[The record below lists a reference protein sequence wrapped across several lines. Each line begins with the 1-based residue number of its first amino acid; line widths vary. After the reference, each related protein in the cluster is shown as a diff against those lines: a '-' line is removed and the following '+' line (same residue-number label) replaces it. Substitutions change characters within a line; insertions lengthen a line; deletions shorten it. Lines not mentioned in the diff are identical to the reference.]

1 MAVELPLGIKFLRSV
16 RTAWFPN
23 VEINSLLWYRIS
35 VLTLTFLSY
44 MCYHASRKPLSIV
57 KSYFNQ
63 SCANLT
69 PPPDIFIN
77 SSNQNTWCDWAP
89 FYGPDAGALLGTLDS
104 AFLFAYAA
112 AMFLSGFVAE
122 RMSLRYFL
130 AVGMITSGIY
140 CYLFGLAHKL
150 QIHLFW
156 YFVLVQI
163 FGGVVQSSGWPG
175 VVAVMGN
182 WYGKS
187 KKGLIM
193 GLWNSHTSVG
203 NIVGTLIASQ
213 CLSYDWGYSFM
224 VPGVLIAAVGFINFL
239 FLVEHPTDVGL
250 NPACPTVHPQQTRN
264 NLPEAD
270 GASSDD
276 SAYSDTELLLDHQH
290 PETNYTRGKE
300 EKVATEDHAIGI
312 IDAVKIP
319 GVIEFS
325 LCLFFSKLVCYTF
338 IYWLP
343 FYINASTTL
352 TSTNS
357 ADLSTLF
364 DFGGILGGVF
374 AGAVTDYYGKSAT
387 VCCVMLII
395 SIPLLLLYSWIG
407 AVLLWLN
414 IILLFT
420 VGFFVNGPYALI
432 TTAVSAEL
440 GCHPSLSG
448 NSKALATVTAII
460 DGTGS
465 IGAAVGPLIAGI
477 VYSFGWS
484 YVFIMLMIANILAL
498 TMLLRLVVH
507 EWRRSIPGALSSHG
521 LL

>member
-1 MAVELPLGIKFLRSV
+1 MQTSSPIHLLKQNNKINQWCVDNTQYFHILKCKSV
-16 RTAWFPN
+16 AQFDH
-23 VEINSLLWYRIS
+23 ILYRIS

-250 NPACPTVHPQQTRN
+250 NPACPTVHPQQT
-264 NLPEAD
+264 
-270 GASSDD
+270 
-276 SAYSDTELLLDHQH
+276 
-290 PETNYTRGKE
+290 
-300 EKVATEDHAIGI
+300 
-312 IDAVKIP
+312 

-414 IILLFT
+414 IILLFA

-498 TMLLRLVVH
+498 TVSFFH
-507 EWRRSIPGALSSHG
+507 
-521 LL
+521 